1 MNFRVEV
8 IENDLEDALK
18 IYKNWNKRSGFSREI
33 KAGSPLSKFARATS
47 RSEQRRVKSL
57 RARRRLQK
65 VQH

>member
-33 KAGSPLSKFARATS
+33 KEGSPLLIFP
-47 RSEQRRVKSL
+47 E
-57 RARRRLQK
+57 
-65 VQH
+65 